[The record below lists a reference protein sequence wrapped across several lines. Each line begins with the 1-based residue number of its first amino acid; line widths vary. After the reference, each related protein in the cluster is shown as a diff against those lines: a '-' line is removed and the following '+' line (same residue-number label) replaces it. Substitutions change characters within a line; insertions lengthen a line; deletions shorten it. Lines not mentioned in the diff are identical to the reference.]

1 MFKTISCGSE
11 SDSDTLSDSDSEKL
25 ALQAF
30 KHMKS
35 KLHQQKKYHSKVRT
49 ANPVSNPG
57 HRKGHRKLYD
67 TFVSN
72 SDNEVTDNIQ
82 GSENRVS
89 ESRTDLFFLDKNAVQ
104 LGDDTS
110 NVESLKKKDNE
121 TYIDQSQTEIEV
133 TDLSN
138 LNIEQDS
145 ISQEVQKDLKIYVS
159 SKNKASKR

>member
-35 KLHQQKKYHSKVRT
+35 KLHQQKKYHSKVRSS
-49 ANPVSNPG
+49 NPVSNP
-57 HRKGHRKLYD
+57 GHRKLYD

-110 NVESLKKKDNE
+110 NVESLEKKDNE

-145 ISQEVQKDLKIYVS
+145 ISQEVQKDHKIYVS